1 MVCREMTRMA
11 MARHPE
17 LKYINRED
25 DMGLEALRFSK
36 LSYKPE
42 FMLKKY
48 TACWKCGEAAE

>member
-25 DMGLEALRFSK
+25 DTGSEGLRKAK
-36 LSYKPE
+36 LSYCPDILLEKY
-42 FMLKKY
+42 MARVKK
-48 TACWKCGEAAE
+48 